1 LGVYLI
7 YLLSFYVRVDEMG
20 GEYSTYGKDKNAY
33 TILVGEPVW
42 EGPFGTIRRRR
53 ENNIRKDLREI
64 G

>member
-1 LGVYLI
+1 
-7 YLLSFYVRVDEMG
+7 MG